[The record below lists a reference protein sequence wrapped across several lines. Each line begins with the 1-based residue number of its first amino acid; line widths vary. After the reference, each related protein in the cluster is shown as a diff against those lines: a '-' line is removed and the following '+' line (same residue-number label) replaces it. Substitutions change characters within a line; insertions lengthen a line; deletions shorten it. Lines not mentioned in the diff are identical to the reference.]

1 MKKLLKKVLL
11 VAMTVVIGSS
21 TVSFA
26 SAAETASGTN
36 LFTEVDVDK
45 PSEALI
51 QPLIESDGTMTFT
64 VSAGSQLWST
74 EFKVSDTSTRFTH
87 TTKLLFPNQTSETTF
102 QVTLQKKGLFGWSDV
117 GSAVTMTA
125 NGTSRQYDWTD
136 LSTSTTYRLYFYS
149 PNYAITGSGS
159 LSNYVHP

>member
-1 MKKLLKKVLL
+1 MKKLLKKVML
-11 VAMTVVIGSS
+11 VAMTVAIGLS

-26 SAAETASGTN
+26 AAADTPSGIN
-36 LFTEVDVDK
+36 LFTEVDK
-45 PSEALI
+45 PNEALI
-51 QPLIESDGTMTFT
+51 QPLINSDGTMTFS
-64 VSAGSQLWST
+64 VSKGSQLWST

-87 TTKLLFPNQTSETTF
+87 TTSPTFPNQATETTF
-102 QVTLQKKGLFGWSDV
+102 EVTLQKKGLFGIWSDV

-125 NGTSRQYDWTD
+125 NGTSRQYDWTG
-136 LSTSTTYRLYFYS
+136 LNTSTTYKLYFYS